1 MFDDRRAKRLTRACD
16 EFVVSSRIGN
26 YLAELRIRFD
36 SEEAAGEGSCHEKT
50 MSALQKP
57 ESRLLVFVILAL
69 TAGCAV
75 ALRSGQPSP
84 PPQRN
89 NESTDGRRSFLTKAL
104 ASASVSLVR
113 PQSAQAISF
122 PGRSFFGQSNEVERP
137 PQDRP
142 EILYTEFKDMLE
154 SRELDSVEFGFDGRS
169 IVALDRRGVSHK
181 VDQLPDDPKLLQILY
196 DRDVSVSV
204 KAFNFPKQTNTVNW
218 FRDLVGDDLT
228 PEELYKYRGYMTV
241 RTNVPENNYVPANL
255 ITGLD
260 YSRAAYNGAGEKV
273 KPKSFVDDLKFFV
286 KNGNKGNEE
295 K

>member
-1 MFDDRRAKRLTRACD
+1 
-16 EFVVSSRIGN
+16 
-26 YLAELRIRFD
+26 
-36 SEEAAGEGSCHEKT
+36 
-50 MSALQKP
+50 MSALRKP
-57 ESRLLVFVILAL
+57 ESRLLVSILAL
-69 TAGCAV
+69 ITAGVAV
-75 ALRSGQPSP
+75 ALRSGPRSP

-89 NESTDGRRSFLTKAL
+89 YDSADGRRSFLTKTL
-104 ASASVSLVR
+104 ASVSVSLTR
-113 PQSAQAISF
+113 PESAQAVSF
-122 PGRSFFGQSNEVERP
+122 PGGSFFRQSNEDDRP

-142 EILYTEFKDMLE
+142 EILYTDFKDMLE
-154 SRELDSVEFGFDGRS
+154 NRELDSVEFGFDGRS
-169 IVALDRRGVSHK
+169 IVALDRRGMSHK
-181 VDQLPDDPKLLQILY
+181 VDDLPDDPKLLQILY

-273 KPKSFVDDLKFFV
+273 KPKSFVEDLTFFV